1 MVFMDYKFLI
11 SSLINILLDP
21 VKAWNTIDSE
31 NRPVKVVRNSFFFP
45 LIILVSAS
53 AFLGSVLFTNTEL
66 SRVYSIFTGIKNFL
80 LLFLTIYITTYIL
93 REITF
98 PLDLGRDFS
107 VSFRIIVFSV
117 TPFLLCQIL
126 SCIFESLLFINII
139 GLYGLYIF
147 WTGAE
152 KLLNPPQYKKM
163 PLLIATIITIIGIYI
178 ATSIL
183 LDKLIDKIFFAFF
196 A

>member
-1 MVFMDYKFLI
+1 MDYKFFI
-11 SSLINILLDP
+11 PSLINILLDP
-21 VKAWNTIDSE
+21 VKAWNTINSE
-31 NRPVKVVRNSFFFP
+31 NKPVKVVRNSYLLP
-45 LIILVSAS
+45 LIILVSVS
-53 AFLGSVLFTNTEL
+53 AFVGSLIFTNTEL
-66 SRVYSIFTGIKNFL
+66 SPVYSVFAGMKYFL
-80 LLFLTIYITTYIL
+80 LLLFTIYVSSYIL
-93 REITF
+93 GEITF

-107 VSFRIIVFSV
+107 VSLRIIVFSV

-126 SCIFESLLFINII
+126 SCLFESLLFVNVM

-183 LDKLIDKIFFAFF
+183 LNKLIDKIFFTFF

>member
-1 MVFMDYKFLI
+1 MDYKFFI
-11 SSLINILLDP
+11 SSIKNILLDP
-21 VKAWNTIDSE
+21 VKAWEIIDSE
-31 NRPVKVVRNSFFFP
+31 NKSVKVVRDSYIFP
-45 LIILVSAS
+45 LIILVAAS
-53 AFLGSVLFTNTEL
+53 AITGSLIFTNTEL
-66 SRVYSIFTGIKNFL
+66 SPVYSIFVGIKHFV
-80 LLFLTIYITTYIL
+80 LLFFTIYATAIML
-93 REITF
+93 GEITF

-107 VSFRIIVFSV
+107 VTNRIIVFSI

-126 SCIFESLLFINII
+126 SCIFESLLFVNVI

-163 PLLIATIITIIGIYI
+163 PLLIASLLTLGGIYI
-178 ATSIL
+178 ASSVVL
-183 LDKLIDKIFFAFF
+183 NMLIDKIFYTFF

>member
-1 MVFMDYKFLI
+1 MYYKFFI

-21 VKAWNTIDSE
+21 IKAWNTIDSE
-31 NRPVKVVRNSFFFP
+31 NIQVKVVRRSYLFP

-53 AFLGSVLFTNTEL
+53 AFVGSLIFTNTEL
-66 SRVYSIFTGIKNFL
+66 SPVYSILVGIKYFL
-80 LLFLTIYITTYIL
+80 LLFFTVYVTSYIL

-107 VSFRIIVFSV
+107 VSFKIIVFSV

-126 SCIFESLLFINII
+126 SCIFESLLFVNILA
-139 GLYGLYIF
+139 LYGLYIF

-163 PLLIATIITIIGIYI
+163 PLLVAAVITLGGVYLGI
-178 ATSIL
+178 SML
-183 LDKLIDKIFFAFF
+183 LNKIIDKIFFVFF

>member
-1 MVFMDYKFLI
+1 MDYKFFI

-21 VKAWNTIDSE
+21 VKAWYTIDSE
-31 NRPVKVVRNSFFFP
+31 NRPVEVVRNSYLFP
-45 LIILVSAS
+45 LLIMVSVS
-53 AFLGSVLFTNTEL
+53 AFLGSLIFINTEL
-66 SRVYSIFTGIKNFL
+66 LLIYSIFVGIKYFL
-80 LLFLTIYITTYIL
+80 LLFFTTYVTSYIL
-93 REITF
+93 REITY

-107 VSFRIIVFSV
+107 VSFRIIVFSL

-126 SCIFESLLFINII
+126 SCIFESLLFVNII

-163 PLLIATIITIIGIYI
+163 PLLIAAIITIIGIYI

-183 LDKLIDKIFFAFF
+183 LNKLIDKIFFAFF

>member
-1 MVFMDYKFLI
+1 MDYKFFI
-11 SSLINILLDP
+11 SSLLNILLDP
-21 VKAWNTIDSE
+21 VKAWNTIYSE
-31 NRPVKVVRNSFFFP
+31 NRTAKVVRNSFLFP

-53 AFLGSVLFTNTEL
+53 AFLGSMIFTNTEL
-66 SRVYSIFTGIKNFL
+66 SLVYSIFTGIKYFL
-80 LLFLTIYITTYIL
+80 LLFFTIYVTSYIL
-93 REITF
+93 GEITF
-98 PLDLGRDFS
+98 PLDLGKDFS
-107 VSFRIIVFSV
+107 VSFKIIVFSF

-126 SCIFESLLFINII
+126 SRIFESLLFVNVI

-163 PLLIATIITIIGIYI
+163 PLLIATIITISGVYL

-183 LDKLIDKIFFAFF
+183 LNKLIDKIFFAFF

>member
-1 MVFMDYKFLI
+1 MDYKFFI
-11 SSLINILLDP
+11 SGLINILLDP
-21 VKAWNTIDSE
+21 VKGWNTIDSE
-31 NRPVKVVRNSFFFP
+31 NRPVKVVRNSYLFP

-53 AFLGSVLFTNTEL
+53 AFVGSMIFTNTEL
-66 SRVYSIFTGIKNFL
+66 SPVYSFFVGIRYFL
-80 LLFLTIYITTYIL
+80 LLFITIYATSYIL
-93 REITF
+93 GEITF

-147 WTGAE
+147 WTGTE

-178 ATSIL
+178 AASIL
-183 LDKLIDKIFFAFF
+183 LDKLTDKIFFAFF
-196 A
+196 V